1 MPFFKNTLTITVTA
15 IQLSTTA
22 VAQIPSSA
30 TEKAPAA
37 MICLTYDDALPSQL
51 KNVIPQLNAL
61 KLKATFFINSI
72 PGSSDQLGHGS
83 PSLIAWKAAAAE
95 GHELANHTLFHPCPQ
110 KLGWEKDVSLET
122 YTLEMLL
129 SEIKTMHAYLD
140 AITGKKEKRSFAYPC
155 NETALNGVD
164 YTAALRKLGIVSYGR
179 AGGDQQSIITD
190 VKHTDDLKMPSWHVL
205 EGTSGEAMIAFVE
218 KTIRSNGLGIFQF
231 HDVGGAL
238 FNVSREAHQNLL
250 DYLHDNAHRVR
261 VLTFSDAVTEMKR
274 IIK

>member
-1 MPFFKNTLTITVTA
+1 MPFFKTFIITTTSILLLTAAFAQMPSTPTA
-15 IQLSTTA
+15 
-22 VAQIPSSA
+22 
-30 TEKAPAA
+30 KAPPAI
-37 MICLTYDDALPSQL
+37 ICLTYDDALPSQL
-51 KNVIPQLNAL
+51 ENVIPQLNAL
-61 KLKATFFINSI
+61 HLKATFFINSI

-83 PSLIAWKAAAAE
+83 PSLIAWKAAAAQ

-122 YTLEMLL
+122 YTLDMLL

-140 AITGKKEKRSFAYPC
+140 AITGKKKKRSFAYPC

-164 YTAALRKLGIVSYGR
+164 YTAALRKLGVVSYGR
-179 AGGDQQSIITD
+179 TGGDQQSIITD
-190 VKHTDDLKMPSWHVL
+190 VNHTDDLKMPSWHVM

-218 KTIRSNGLGIFQF
+218 KTMQSNGLGIFQF

-238 FNVSREAHQNLL
+238 FNVSKEAHQKLL

-261 VLTFSDAVTEMKR
+261 VLTFSDAVAEMKR
-274 IIK
+274 